1 MRILTSLLDL
11 IASALLHVTLTTS
24 CTCCRWANALRW
36 RRETLRRLDQ
46 RRRE

>member
-1 MRILTSLLDL
+1 MRLLTPLLDL
-11 IASALLHVTLTTS
+11 IASALLRVTLTTS
-24 CTCCRWANALRW
+24 CTCCRWANALHW

>member
-1 MRILTSLLDL
+1 MRLLTPLLDL
-11 IASALLHVTLTTS
+11 LASALLRVTLTTS
-24 CTCCRWANALRW
+24 CTCCRWANALYW